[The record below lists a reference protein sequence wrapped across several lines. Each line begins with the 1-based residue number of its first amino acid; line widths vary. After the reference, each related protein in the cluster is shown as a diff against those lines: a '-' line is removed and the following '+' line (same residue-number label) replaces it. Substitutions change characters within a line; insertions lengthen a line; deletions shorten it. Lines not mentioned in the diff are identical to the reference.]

1 MAGEARA
8 GGDAALRRLLKLH
21 RTEIAVAVDSAFPLL
36 HSLADHDVV
45 PEDKFQETLRL
56 KEKEGCPQAF
66 HALLS
71 WLLTRDS
78 AAIAGF
84 WRVLF
89 KDYNLE
95 RYGGLRPIL
104 DGFPRDVDLSQPRK
118 GKKPPS
124 GPKTPALPPR
134 HPTKRRALEEPR
146 ATPLAA
152 LTPRGT
158 LSPGSQPR
166 VKALKKP
173 EGHLEPKRLPMGNG
187 IQAMSASVQRA
198 VAVSSGDVPGARGA
212 VEGILIQQVL
222 ESGGSKKCIQ
232 VGGEFYT
239 PSKFED
245 PGGGKNKTRG
255 SGGGLKPLVR
265 AKGAQASVPVSAGL
279 THTREAPGPG
289 QQCSP
294 HGPPLLTRVKESPG
308 SASSPG
314 SPSMQPLPAIP
325 SSTRTRTSVPC
336 AVMAGSSSAAT
347 AAPGPS
353 TWPACPRPCGRS
365 PGERTSHPQLPL
377 PRRRWTLRAPQLG
390 GAWDLPQGW
399 EERPWRCTPPRG
411 NSLILGSPVHWPWWP
426 SSSPAWASVS
436 PSMKEMVTRRSPRV
450 SPALWVWGLWSP
462 LPCMPVTGDDVS
474 SGTWR
479 CSCCLQGRG
488 QQGLAQAPEP
498 RPPEPPAETR
508 VPQGPRASG
517 EDVRALPREPP
528 SDPSLSYSHLL
539 APPAAGPLPVLD
551 PGALRPLLSAVPEG
565 QQGPAPGARC
575 GVCADGTDA
584 LRCAHCAAAFH
595 WRCHFPGG
603 AAQPGTAP
611 RCKSCSG
618 DREPQEAAPGP
629 SPSRVPGPPQVNHSH
644 AGQEPVL
651 HRDDLESLLSEGAT
665 GHTSPQGLRG
675 AGTSADMS
683 IRDLGCRADTW
694 KMGGPCDPSPSR
706 WESSPR
712 AGPKRHQEEAT

>member
-265 AKGAQASVPVSAGL
+265 AKGAQASVPGEGEPRV
-279 THTREAPGPG
+279 G
-289 QQCSP
+289 QQPRVPVNAALASDPQLHQKNEDECAVCRDGGELICCDGCPRAFHLACLS
-294 HGPPLLTRVKESPG
+294 PPLRE
-308 SASSPG
+308 
-314 SPSMQPLPAIP
+314 IP
-325 SSTRTRTSVPC
+325 
-336 AVMAGSSSAAT
+336 
-347 AAPGPS
+347 
-353 TWPACPRPCGRS
+353 
-365 PGERTSHPQLPL
+365 
-377 PRRRWTLRAPQLG
+377 
-390 GAWDLPQGW
+390 
-399 EERPWRCTPPRG
+399 
-411 NSLILGSPVHWPWWP
+411 
-426 SSSPAWASVS
+426 
-436 PSMKEMVTRRSPRV
+436 
-450 SPALWVWGLWSP
+450 
-462 LPCMPVTGDDVS
+462 

>member
-265 AKGAQASVPVSAGL
+265 AKGAQASVPGEGEPRV
-279 THTREAPGPG
+279 G
-289 QQCSP
+289 QQPRVPVNAALASDPQLHQNEDECAVCRDGGELICCDGCPRAFHLACLS
-294 HGPPLLTRVKESPG
+294 PPLRE
-308 SASSPG
+308 
-314 SPSMQPLPAIP
+314 IP
-325 SSTRTRTSVPC
+325 
-336 AVMAGSSSAAT
+336 
-347 AAPGPS
+347 
-353 TWPACPRPCGRS
+353 
-365 PGERTSHPQLPL
+365 
-377 PRRRWTLRAPQLG
+377 
-390 GAWDLPQGW
+390 
-399 EERPWRCTPPRG
+399 
-411 NSLILGSPVHWPWWP
+411 
-426 SSSPAWASVS
+426 
-436 PSMKEMVTRRSPRV
+436 
-450 SPALWVWGLWSP
+450 
-462 LPCMPVTGDDVS
+462 

-651 HRDDLESLLSEGAT
+651 HRDDLESLLSEHSFEGILQWAIQSMARPLAET
-665 GHTSPQGLRG
+665 
-675 AGTSADMS
+675 
-683 IRDLGCRADTW
+683 
-694 KMGGPCDPSPSR
+694 PSFS
-706 WESSPR
+706 
-712 AGPKRHQEEAT
+712 

>member
-1 MAGEARA
+1 MNN
-8 GGDAALRRLLKLH
+8 
-21 RTEIAVAVDSAFPLL
+21 
-36 HSLADHDVV
+36 
-45 PEDKFQETLRL
+45 
-56 KEKEGCPQAF
+56 AF

-265 AKGAQASVPVSAGL
+265 AKGAQASVPGEGEPRV
-279 THTREAPGPG
+279 G
-289 QQCSP
+289 QQPRVPVNAALASDPQLHQKNEDECAVCRDGGELICCDGCPRAFHLACLS
-294 HGPPLLTRVKESPG
+294 PPLRE
-308 SASSPG
+308 
-314 SPSMQPLPAIP
+314 IP
-325 SSTRTRTSVPC
+325 
-336 AVMAGSSSAAT
+336 
-347 AAPGPS
+347 
-353 TWPACPRPCGRS
+353 
-365 PGERTSHPQLPL
+365 
-377 PRRRWTLRAPQLG
+377 
-390 GAWDLPQGW
+390 
-399 EERPWRCTPPRG
+399 
-411 NSLILGSPVHWPWWP
+411 
-426 SSSPAWASVS
+426 
-436 PSMKEMVTRRSPRV
+436 
-450 SPALWVWGLWSP
+450 
-462 LPCMPVTGDDVS
+462 

-584 LRCAHCAAAFH
+584 LHGSQAPEQDQRGTRKKPPKEQKGCGAALCGCCEETMRPSPH
-595 WRCHFPGG
+595 GCPGG
-603 AAQPGTAP
+603 AE
-611 RCKSCSG
+611 
-618 DREPQEAAPGP
+618 D
-629 SPSRVPGPPQVNHSH
+629 
-644 AGQEPVL
+644 AG
-651 HRDDLESLLSEGAT
+651 
-665 GHTSPQGLRG
+665 G
-675 AGTSADMS
+675 AGTVPGAP
-683 IRDLGCRADTW
+683 AQ
-694 KMGGPCDPSPSR
+694 CDCLASHTQHSFEGILQWAIQSMARPLAETPSFS
-706 WESSPR
+706 
-712 AGPKRHQEEAT
+712 